1 MLLGFVC
8 ISCRDQAEAFD
19 DEPIPVC
26 CDTEMKRKLATGG
39 ASGSVFQLFRP
50 YNKGEGMIFSKAEEK
65 RLLAGMAPTHGGEA
79 AENLR
84 IEPINEKKKK
94 EENEGIKDK
103 AVKKYAARATTNAK
117 TF

>member
-1 MLLGFVC
+1 MLLLGFVC

-50 YNKGEGMIFSKAEEK
+50 YNKGQAMISSKAEEK
-65 RLLAGMAPTHGGEA
+65 RMLAGMAPTHGGEA

-94 EENEGIKDK
+94 EENEKSEMKQG
-103 AVKKYAARATTNAK
+103 KKNHCYT
-117 TF
+117 